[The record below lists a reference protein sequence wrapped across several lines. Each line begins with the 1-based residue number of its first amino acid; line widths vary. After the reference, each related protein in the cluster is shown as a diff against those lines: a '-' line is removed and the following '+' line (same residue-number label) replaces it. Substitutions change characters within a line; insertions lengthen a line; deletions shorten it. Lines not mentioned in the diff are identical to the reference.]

1 MPAFAY
7 EFSPYP
13 IRPDIVAAFRRIWDY
28 LASPGNWYA
37 ADERLAMVREV
48 RGARRCALCGR
59 RKQSLAPYG
68 EPGSHDH
75 AGRLPEPV
83 VEVVHRLTTDSAR
96 LKKSWYDGLL
106 EEGLSDAEYV
116 EVVSVVTLTVAVD
129 EFHHAL
135 GLPLEPLPDPK
146 PGEPSRYRPHGATAP
161 GAWVPMVGPEAATG
175 AEADLYDGTGRA
187 AHVLM
192 ALSLVPDAT
201 RVSNLVLDSLYMGS
215 DVPDTSTN
223 RGRALARPQIELLA
237 ARVSALND
245 CFY

>member
-1 MPAFAY
+1 VPAFAY

-13 IRPDIVAAFRRIWDY
+13 IRPDIVSTYQRIWDY
-28 LASPGNWYA
+28 LASPGNWYTA
-37 ADERLAMVREV
+37 AERLAIAQEV
-48 RGARRCALCGR
+48 RGAHRCALCRR
-59 RKQSLAPYG
+59 RKQSLAPYS

-75 AGRLPEPV
+75 AGRLAEPV
-83 VEVVHRLTTDSAR
+83 VEAVHRLTTDSAR

-116 EVVSVVTLTVAVD
+116 EVVAIVTLLVAVD

-135 GLPLEPLPDPK
+135 GLPLEPLPDPI
-146 PGEPSRYRPHGATAP
+146 PGEPSRYRPPGATAP
-161 GAWVPMVGPEAATG
+161 GAWVPMVGAEGATG
-175 AEADLYDGTGRA
+175 AEADLYADAARS

-192 ALSLVPDAT
+192 ALSLVPDAV
-201 RVSNLVLDSLYMGS
+201 RVSHLVLDSLYMGA
-215 DVPDTSTN
+215 DVPDGSTN

-237 ARVSALND
+237 ARVSAIND